1 MHEDHGIVDEERPL
15 LSPRKAKRPST
26 PLPKLQIG
34 ILLIVQLAEPIASM
48 CIYPFINQLVRELDI
63 TGGDETKVG
72 YYAGLIESLFFATQA
87 VTVLR
92 WSRLSDRIGRKPVI
106 LTGLFGLCISMLA
119 FGLSKTFWTLVI
131 SRCICG
137 MLNGNIGVM
146 KSMMGELT
154 DSTNM
159 ARGFSFM
166 PIVWCVG
173 ATIGYRSPFMGGHL
187 VRPRD
192 NFPRLFTS
200 PFWGRYPY
208 FLPCAA
214 AASFTAV
221 AFILILLFLKETLP
235 RASSTVPSTS
245 EASPSTAQQS
255 PEDVSAVAGSS
266 SSEAA
271 VPLRSLLTPSIVIPV
286 ANYATLALV
295 EIGVIALQPLFYST
309 PHEYGGLDF
318 TPSVIGS
325 WVALFGFVDGIFQL
339 CFFAAIVER
348 LGPKRTFLISVSCFL
363 PIIAIFPIM
372 SSIVQV
378 RGVDPTIWVLLTC
391 QLSLTVILDMS
402 FGCILMFIT
411 SAAPTKRSLGAING
425 MGQTL
430 ASIARAVGPAMAT
443 SLFAFSKERN
453 VLGGN
458 AVYVFLGI
466 LASGLV
472 YLASCLP
479 DKLAD
484 RDEDR
489 RQ

>member
-1 MHEDHGIVDEERPL
+1 MHEDHTSSIADEERPL
-15 LSPRKAKRPST
+15 LPSRKAKIPST
-26 PLPKLQIG
+26 PLPKLQIAV
-34 ILLIVQLAEPIASM
+34 LLIVQLAEPISSM

-92 WSRLSDRIGRKPVI
+92 WSRLSDRIGRKPVLLI
-106 LTGLFGLCISMLA
+106 GLFGLCISMLA
-119 FGLSKTFWTLVI
+119 FGLSKTFWALVI

-173 ATIGYRSPFMGGHL
+173 ATIGPFMGGHL

-192 NFPRLFTS
+192 HFPGIFTS
-200 PFWGRYPY
+200 PFWGNYPY

-214 AASFTAV
+214 AASFTAIS
-221 AFILILLFLKETLP
+221 FILILLFLKETLP
-235 RASSTVPSTS
+235 SVSSVTPSVPEPGPSNATASSSATSETVPF
-245 EASPSTAQQS
+245 
-255 PEDVSAVAGSS
+255 
-266 SSEAA
+266 
-271 VPLRSLLTPSIVIPV
+271 RSLLTPSIVIPV

-295 EIGVIALQPLFYST
+295 EIAVIALQPLFYST

-339 CFFAAIVER
+339 CFFAEIVGR
-348 LGPKRTFLISVSCFL
+348 LGPKRTFLLSVSCFI

-378 RGVDPTIWVLLTC
+378 RGVDPTIWFLLTL
-391 QLSLTVILDMS
+391 QLSLTVVLDMS

-411 SAAPTKRSLGAING
+411 SAAPTKRSLGTING

-453 VLGGN
+453 LLGGN
-458 AVYVFLGI
+458 AVYAFLG
-466 LASGLV
+466 LMACGLV

-479 DKLAD
+479 SKLAD
-484 RDEDR
+484 RDDNR
-489 RQ
+489 NQ